1 MQFARI
7 MNNTS
12 TDGNCGSNS
21 DTSATCLGSTYGDC
35 CSSKGYCGET
45 SAYCAE
51 GCQLDF
57 GECNDG
63 SVQTVSTT
71 GSCGSTKTSNVTCL
85 GSTYGDCCSGKGYCG
100 GNSSYCG
107 SGCQSAF
114 GNCGLD
120 AMTASPSSSPGSSST
135 AVEDGLSKGAIAG
148 ISVGAAV
155 GGLAIIALLGFLFI
169 RRRKAIA
176 GTDEK
181 TDIKQGVSER
191 RERHEL
197 NGEHL
202 HEMEAKGP
210 TQAPV
215 ELPSH

>member
-1 MQFARI
+1 

-21 DTSATCLGSTYGDC
+21 DTDATCLGSTYGDC
-35 CSSKGYCGET
+35 CSSKGYCGDT

-51 GCQLDF
+51 GCQLEF

-63 SVQTVSTT
+63 SVQTISTT
-71 GSCGSTKTSNVTCL
+71 GSCGSTLTSNVTCL

-100 GNSSYCG
+100 GNSNYCG
-107 SGCQSAF
+107 SECQSGF

-120 AMTASPSSSPGSSST
+120 SVTASPSPSPSSSST
-135 AVEDGLSKGAIAG
+135 AAPEDGLGKGAIAG

-155 GGLAIIALLGFLFI
+155 GGLAIIALLVWFFI
-169 RRRKAIA
+169 RRRKAISVNA
-176 GTDEK
+176 DEK
-181 TDIKQGVSER
+181 RDIKQDVSNSEM
-191 RERHEL
+191 HEL
-197 NGEHL
+197 NGAEM

-215 ELPSH
+215 ELPTH